1 MSSSSHPDALRG
13 VWQNAWDAAQPSLSR
28 IRSEIASSTAPEP
41 RITRVG
47 KVDAEL
53 LDSELV
59 QLLKEPLL
67 RAFSMADVCRS
78 PVYWLYHAYMPQSA
92 FKAKF
97 DPELTL
103 LIHIVLY
110 KFSIFDQGASYGAKL
125 QGLRYQGMLSAM
137 TGELLGTIG
146 LEVAQTDLSKPLGYP
161 TVPWRSTAL

>member
-1 MSSSSHPDALRG
+1 
-13 VWQNAWDAAQPSLSR
+13 
-28 IRSEIASSTAPEP
+28 
-41 RITRVG
+41 
-47 KVDAEL
+47 
-53 LDSELV
+53 
-59 QLLKEPLL
+59 
-67 RAFSMADVCRS
+67 
-78 PVYWLYHAYMPQSA
+78 MPQSA

-137 TGELLGTIG
+137 TGELLGTIR

-161 TVPWRSTAL
+161 TVPWPSTAL